1 MIIIVFS
8 HDDSLFDSP
17 VNIDVDRITAVC
29 SDNSMS
35 RRIGVLQSEELNSH
49 YSSLMQKLLHAF
61 FSIAGIDLVFCP
73 IDRKIFFVHDPGT
86 SFISC
91 SRNNPSLPPW

>member
-1 MIIIVFS
+1 MIISVFS
-8 HDDSLFDSP
+8 HDDYSPFDSP

-49 YSSLMQKLLHAF
+49 YSSLM
-61 FSIAGIDLVFCP
+61 
-73 IDRKIFFVHDPGT
+73 FVP
-86 SFISC
+86 
-91 SRNNPSLPPW
+91 